1 MELHR
6 NNVRSSIDKLQARGD
21 HFTRQ
26 LIKEKKRTNELQVKL
41 KEVNEQ
47 IQTTREANKQKAIC
61 LLNKYSTTPNDAY
74 HRVDGVN
81 PTSLAES
88 NQKKIVKTLE
98 SRLGKALVRRNQLE
112 NENALIKDKIDKLR
126 RKIAND
132 INNRERMEKEL
143 IQIKD
148 DMDEIMERAAVAADE
163 REKVLAKRDQIL
175 QENEEKQLIF
185 EKEYS
190 ELGQYIV
197 VQAKALEDSIA
208 KATDNVA
215 SKLSLVADKSLSKSN
230 AAAGSLNPSKE
241 IKHLQGKLDRL
252 ENEHALTAE
261 SLKEHQRKINT
272 FEKRFKEL
280 QDVSGLEDV
289 DDIISTFVKNEDE
302 CFSMFNYIQAVN
314 QDYDKV
320 VKQASKLKKEIAKLR
335 NEQLQ
340 KEKARSETV
349 QLYQE
354 NLQEV
359 RDEREKLYRT
369 AIQAR
374 RTAETIARRVTAL
387 YFKLKCHELDQN
399 DNQSHNSSSS
409 KSLPPA
415 HLRLDRKLTMI
426 SGEEVSEKDI
436 INLMEAIERRA
447 IQIINIYLK
456 KESSTTRR
464 ARRQNSMLV
473 SVTQVP
479 NLCVFVVV
487 SMLLSHRA
495 YLLIVKSPKS
505 SHKMFERAIANAT
518 QNMET
523 SDDDDESD
531 EDDQSDS
538 SSDDDGEGRP
548 ISLQAMRREAAESM
562 RPQSAVVEEKEEI
575 QSPLSIVRHTVI

>member
-88 NQKKIVKTLE
+88 NQKKIIKTLE

-112 NENALIKDKIDKLR
+112 NENALIKDKIDKHR

-163 REKVLAKRDQIL
+163 RGKLLVKRDQIL

-185 EKEYS
+185 EKEYG
-190 ELGQYIV
+190 ELSHYIV
-197 VQAKALEDSIA
+197 MQAKALEDSIA

-230 AAAGSLNPSKE
+230 AAAGSLNSSKE

-314 QDYDKV
+314 QDYDKA

-335 NEQLQ
+335 NEQIE

-399 DNQSHNSSSS
+399 DIHSSSS

-464 ARRQNSMLV
+464 ARRQNSML
-473 SVTQVP
+473 
-479 NLCVFVVV
+479 
-487 SMLLSHRA
+487 
-495 YLLIVKSPKS
+495 SPKS

-518 QNMET
+518 QNMDT

-531 EDDQSDS
+531 EDDQSES

-562 RPQSAVVEEKEEI
+562 RPQSAAVEEKEEMR
-575 QSPLSIVRHTVI
+575 SPLSIVRHTVI

>member
-1 MELHR
+1 
-6 NNVRSSIDKLQARGD
+6 
-21 HFTRQ
+21 
-26 LIKEKKRTNELQVKL
+26 
-41 KEVNEQ
+41 
-47 IQTTREANKQKAIC
+47 
-61 LLNKYSTTPNDAY
+61 LNKYSTTPNDAY

-112 NENALIKDKIDKLR
+112 NENALIKDKIDKHR

-163 REKVLAKRDQIL
+163 REKLLVKRDQIL

-185 EKEYS
+185 EKEYG
-190 ELGQYIV
+190 ELSHYIV
-197 VQAKALEDSIA
+197 MQAKALEDSIA

-230 AAAGSLNPSKE
+230 AAAGSLNSSKE

-314 QDYDKV
+314 QDYDKA

-335 NEQLQ
+335 NEQIE

-399 DNQSHNSSSS
+399 DIHSSSS

-479 NLCVFVVV
+479 ICACICCCIYLIV
-487 SMLLSHRA
+487 SSR
-495 YLLIVKSPKS
+495 LLIICEV
-505 SHKMFERAIANAT
+505 T
-518 QNMET
+518 Q
-523 SDDDDESD
+523 
-531 EDDQSDS
+531 
-538 SSDDDGEGRP
+538 
-548 ISLQAMRREAAESM
+548 IL
-562 RPQSAVVEEKEEI
+562 PQNV
-575 QSPLSIVRHTVI
+575 

>member
-88 NQKKIVKTLE
+88 NQKKIIKTLE

-163 REKVLAKRDQIL
+163 REKLLVKRDQIL

-185 EKEYS
+185 EKEYG
-190 ELGQYIV
+190 ELSHYIV
-197 VQAKALEDSIA
+197 MQAKALEDSIA

-230 AAAGSLNPSKE
+230 AAAGSLNSSKE

-314 QDYDKV
+314 QDYDKA
-320 VKQASKLKKEIAKLR
+320 VKQASKLKKEITKLR
-335 NEQLQ
+335 NEQIQ

-399 DNQSHNSSSS
+399 DIHSSSS

-479 NLCVFVVV
+479 ICACICCCIYLIV
-487 SMLLSHRA
+487 SSR
-495 YLLIVKSPKS
+495 LLIICEV
-505 SHKMFERAIANAT
+505 T
-518 QNMET
+518 Q
-523 SDDDDESD
+523 
-531 EDDQSDS
+531 
-538 SSDDDGEGRP
+538 
-548 ISLQAMRREAAESM
+548 IL
-562 RPQSAVVEEKEEI
+562 PQNV
-575 QSPLSIVRHTVI
+575 

>member
-6 NNVRSSIDKLQARGD
+6 NNVKSSIDKLQARGD
-21 HFTRQ
+21 LFTRQ

-41 KEVNEQ
+41 KEVNER
-47 IQTTREANKQKAIC
+47 IETIRESNKQKAIC

-112 NENALIKDKIDKLR
+112 NENTLIKDKIDKLR

-132 INNRERMEKEL
+132 IKNRERMEKEL

-148 DMDEIMERAAVAADE
+148 DMDVIMERAAAAADE
-163 REKVLAKRDQIL
+163 REKLIVKRNQIL
-175 QENEEKQLIF
+175 EENEEKQLIF
-185 EKEYS
+185 EKEYG
-190 ELGQYIV
+190 ELSHYIV
-197 VQAKALEDSIA
+197 MQAKALEDSIA

-215 SKLSLVADKSLSKSN
+215 SKLSLAGKTLSKNNVAS
-230 AAAGSLNPSKE
+230 GSLNSSKE

-252 ENEHALTAE
+252 ENEYALTAD
-261 SLKEHQRKINT
+261 SLKEHERKINS
-272 FEKRFKEL
+272 FEKKFKEL
-280 QDVSGLEDV
+280 QDVSGLESV

-314 QDYDKV
+314 QDCDKT
-320 VKQASKLKKEIAKLR
+320 VKQASKLKKEIAKFR
-335 NEQLQ
+335 NEQVQ

-349 QLYQE
+349 QVYQE
-354 NLQEV
+354 NLREV
-359 RDEREKLYRT
+359 KEEREKLYQT

-387 YFKLKCHELDQN
+387 YFKLKCHELDHQN
-399 DNQSHNSSSS
+399 DHQHHNNSSSN
-409 KSLPPA
+409 SLPPA

-436 INLMEAIERRA
+436 MRQMESIERRA

-456 KESSTTRR
+456 KESCSTRR

-473 SVTQVP
+473 SVI
-479 NLCVFVVV
+479 CFVI
-487 SMLLSHRA
+487 LSW
-495 YLLIVKSPKS
+495 Y
-505 SHKMFERAIANAT
+505 M
-518 QNMET
+518 
-523 SDDDDESD
+523 
-531 EDDQSDS
+531 
-538 SSDDDGEGRP
+538 
-548 ISLQAMRREAAESM
+548 
-562 RPQSAVVEEKEEI
+562 
-575 QSPLSIVRHTVI
+575 